1 MLSETL
7 TEGLEE
13 YEIGATIRT
22 LRVDKGLGLEQ
33 LGKHTGLSA
42 AMLSRIERGQIFPT
56 LPTLLRI
63 SMVFGVGLDHF
74 FNAKAEKPVASIVR
88 AKDRLRMP
96 NQMEGTPQFYFES
109 LDFPVSDRSFETFL
123 TEFTDTSP
131 TEPHS
136 HKGAEFIYVMEGTL
150 DVTIKKDKHR
160 LGVGDSMYFDPS
172 PEHAYA
178 KVGRSRCLAI
188 NVVSPK

>member
-1 MLSETL
+1 MLSDTL

-13 YEIGATIRT
+13 YEIGPAIRT
-22 LRVDKGLGLEQ
+22 LRIDKGLGLEQ

-74 FNAKAEKPVASIVR
+74 FTAKSEKPIASVIR
-88 AKDRLRMP
+88 ANDRMRMP
-96 NQMEGTPQFYFES
+96 NKMEGTPQFYFES
-109 LDFPVSDRSFETFL
+109 LDYPVADRNFESFL

-136 HKGAEFIYVMEGTL
+136 HKGAEFIYLMEGAL
-150 DVTIKKDKHR
+150 EVTIKKEKFR
-160 LGVGDSMYFDPS
+160 LDVGDSMYFDPS
-172 PEHAYA
+172 PEHSYS
-178 KVGRSRCLAI
+178 KIGRTRCLAI
-188 NVVSPK
+188 NVVSTD

>member
-13 YEIGATIRT
+13 YEIGPAIRT
-22 LRVDKGLGLEQ
+22 LRVDKGLGLAQ

-74 FNAKAEKPVASIVR
+74 FMAKSEKPIAAVVR

-96 NQMEGTPQFYFES
+96 NKMEGTPQFYFES
-109 LDFPVSDRSFETFL
+109 LDFPVADRSFEAFR
-123 TEFTDTSP
+123 TEFADTSP
-131 TEPHS
+131 TEPHT
-136 HKGAEFIYVMEGTL
+136 HTGAEFIYVMEGSL
-150 DVTIKKDKHR
+150 EVTIKKEKHR
-160 LGVGDSMYFDPS
+160 LEVGDSMYFDPS
-172 PEHAYA
+172 PEHSYA
-178 KVGRSRCLAI
+178 KVGRSRCIAI
-188 NVVSPK
+188 NVVRAE

>member
-13 YEIGATIRT
+13 YEIGPTIRT

-74 FNAKAEKPVASIVR
+74 FTAKSEKPVAAVVR

-96 NQMEGTPQFYFES
+96 NQMEGTPQFHFES
-109 LDFPVSDRSFETFL
+109 LDFPVADRSFETFL
-123 TEFTDTSP
+123 TEFSDTSP
-131 TEPHS
+131 TEPHT
-136 HKGAEFIYVMEGTL
+136 HTGAEFIYMIEGTL
-150 DVTIKKDKHR
+150 EVVIKKDKYR
-160 LGVGDSMYFDPS
+160 LETGDSMYFDPS
-172 PEHAYA
+172 PEHSYA
-178 KVGRSRCLAI
+178 KVGRTRCLAI
-188 NVVSPK
+188 NVVSPD